1 MEFRP
6 KKLLSARP
14 VVILTRRLI
23 NGLKPS
29 FVSARLAER
38 YAYPALVFLPLT
50 YGRSVALRL
59 LDAPNVLS

>member
-14 VVILTRRLI
+14 VAILTRRLVH
-23 NGLKPS
+23 GLKPS
-29 FVSARLAER
+29 FVSAWFAER
-38 YAYPALVFLPLT
+38 YAYLDRVFQLLAT
-50 YGRSVALRL
+50 GRSVALRL